1 MGEGEGGGELG
12 QFGPPLPPSSPTR
25 GEEVFLDLWSNL
37 RDKLSDCIV

>member
-12 QFGPPLPPSSPTR
+12 QFGPPSPPSSPTR
-25 GEEVFLDLWSNL
+25 EEEDFLDLWSNL